1 MLANWL
7 QMSGI
12 SLALIGPVE
21 NPVLVFLIILTIM
34 LVAPL
39 LFERLR
45 LPGIIGL
52 ILAGLVVGPYGLG
65 ILRRDETII
74 LLGTVG
80 LLFLMFMAGLETSL
94 EDLKLNAGKATIFGA
109 LTFLLPMLIGTA
121 AMLAIGYGFL
131 AAVLVASCFASHT
144 LIGLPIISK
153 LGLMRLQTVRAT
165 LGATLIT
172 NVLALLVLAVVVR
185 AHQGELTLR
194 FWLTLIP
201 SIALY
206 TFATLW
212 GVPKLG
218 SWFFQRFGHDEG
230 AEFTFVIATLF
241 VVAYGAGL
249 IGIEPV
255 VGAFLAGTAITPIIP
270 QLSPLMNRIQFIGNT
285 LFVPFFLISVGMLIN
300 PGILLGEPRSLL
312 VGGVM
317 IAAEVVSK
325 FLAAW
330 IPAQLFGWRFASTM
344 IMFGLSMAQAA
355 ATLAAITVAFQV
367 ELVDELTVNGTIA
380 MILVTCV
387 ASPWI
392 VARWGEQMQPTEVA
406 AESTELPKPDW
417 GARVLVPV
425 ANPDTESN
433 LLQLALILAKKGGG
447 TLLPLHVLSDRAGI
461 SPAALARQEQLL
473 TFAEALAHS
482 AVTRVEPIRRV
493 DDSVEKGIIRSAAER
508 QATLVILGWKGYSTY
523 AENFFGSI
531 IDAVVRQVGIP
542 VLITRFPVPI
552 ETARRILLV
561 APELEVSPG
570 SLQQTIGLAQTLA
583 GELKAGLQILLVQTR
598 PGRKSSPAL
607 PAESYAHLPV
617 QRVQGGVV
625 AEAFKALQPG
635 DVLVLVPSE
644 TGNRS
649 RLGREPETIARNRP
663 SLPIIVVHL
672 PRDSAY
678 PLRQG
683 DGVLAAAEPT

>member
-1 MLANWL
+1 
-7 QMSGI
+7 
-12 SLALIGPVE
+12 
-21 NPVLVFLIILTIM
+21 
-34 LVAPL
+34 
-39 LFERLR
+39 
-45 LPGIIGL
+45 
-52 ILAGLVVGPYGLG
+52 
-65 ILRRDETII
+65 
-74 LLGTVG
+74 
-80 LLFLMFMAGLETSL
+80 
-94 EDLKLNAGKATIFGA
+94 
-109 LTFLLPMLIGTA
+109 
-121 AMLAIGYGFL
+121 
-131 AAVLVASCFASHT
+131 
-144 LIGLPIISK
+144 
-153 LGLMRLQTVRAT
+153 
-165 LGATLIT
+165 
-172 NVLALLVLAVVVR
+172 
-185 AHQGELTLR
+185 
-194 FWLTLIP
+194 
-201 SIALY
+201 
-206 TFATLW
+206 
-212 GVPKLG
+212 
-218 SWFFQRFGHDEG
+218 
-230 AEFTFVIATLF
+230 
-241 VVAYGAGL
+241 
-249 IGIEPV
+249 
-255 VGAFLAGTAITPIIP
+255 
-270 QLSPLMNRIQFIGNT
+270 
-285 LFVPFFLISVGMLIN
+285 
-300 PGILLGEPRSLL
+300 
-312 VGGVM
+312 
-317 IAAEVVSK
+317 
-325 FLAAW
+325 
-330 IPAQLFGWRFASTM
+330 
-344 IMFGLSMAQAA
+344 
-355 ATLAAITVAFQV
+355 
-367 ELVDELTVNGTIA
+367 
-380 MILVTCV
+380 
-387 ASPWI
+387 
-392 VARWGEQMQPTEVA
+392 MQPAEVA

-433 LLQLALILAKKGGG
+433 LLQLALILAKKDGG

-672 PRDSAY
+672 PRDSAH